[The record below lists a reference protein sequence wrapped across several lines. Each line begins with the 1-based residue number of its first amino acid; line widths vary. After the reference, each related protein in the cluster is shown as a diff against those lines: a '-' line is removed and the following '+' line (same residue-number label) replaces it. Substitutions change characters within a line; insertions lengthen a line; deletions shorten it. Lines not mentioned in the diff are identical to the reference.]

1 MSVKGRCAMIATPL
15 AGLPFGSPFEGATRR
30 SLVGA
35 RTGWPE
41 NDARSSDGRSP
52 LSAKADER
60 EPVNTREPRLVYE
73 AWGFLVKG
81 TTREVHPTSPPRL
94 FTVTHPTHRACSPTT
109 TPRLGHRTPFPNAG
123 GHERLGALCFN
134 KRSKVAKLRA
144 SLPVLS
150 PATVNKRGSFPQF
163 SHTPTYQHFALR
175 SLAHSF
181 SIAEARHLLP
191 PFSPQSRS
199 SCTVSRHL
207 ASATSARQ

>member
-35 RTGWPE
+35 QTGWPE

-81 TTREVHPTSPPRL
+81 TTREVRPTSPPRL
-94 FTVTHPTHRACSPTT
+94 FTVTHPTHRARSPPLAREMGFVVELASAFLESFTAHPTHRACSPPSDPPCLFTDNNSSRRA
-109 TPRLGHRTPFPNAG
+109 PPPFPNAD

-134 KRSKVAKLRA
+134 KRAKVAKTTR
-144 SLPVLS
+144 
-150 PATVNKRGSFPQF
+150 FPPRIESRNGEQ
-163 SHTPTYQHFALR
+163 
-175 SLAHSF
+175 
-181 SIAEARHLLP
+181 AR
-191 PFSPQSRS
+191 
-199 SCTVSRHL
+199 
-207 ASATSARQ
+207 

>member
-81 TTREVHPTSPPRL
+81 TTREVRPTSPPRL
-94 FTVTHPTHRACSPTT
+94 FTTTRSTHRACSPPLAREMGFVVELASAFLESFTARPTHRACSPSPAPPTVLVHHRPLHP
-109 TPRLGHRTPFPNAG
+109 PRLFTTNDSSFRAPRTLFQTLTDLNA
-123 GHERLGALCFN
+123 
-134 KRSKVAKLRA
+134 
-144 SLPVLS
+144 
-150 PATVNKRGSFPQF
+150 
-163 SHTPTYQHFALR
+163 
-175 SLAHSF
+175 
-181 SIAEARHLLP
+181 
-191 PFSPQSRS
+191 
-199 SCTVSRHL
+199 
-207 ASATSARQ
+207 

>member
-15 AGLPFGSPFEGATRR
+15 AGLPFGSPFEGPRDAPLWEPERA
-30 SLVGA
+30 G
-35 RTGWPE
+35 PE

-81 TTREVHPTSPPRL
+81 ITREVRPTSPPRL

-134 KRSKVAKLRA
+134 KRAKVAKLGA

-150 PATVNKRGSFPQF
+150 PATLNKRGSFPQF
-163 SHTPTYQHFALR
+163 SHTPTYQHFPLG
-175 SLAHSF
+175 SLEHSS

-191 PFSPQSRS
+191 PFTPQSRS
-199 SCTVSRHL
+199 PCTVSRRL

>member
-81 TTREVHPTSPPRL
+81 TTREVRPTSPPRL
-94 FTVTHPTHRACSPTT
+94 FTVTHPTHRARSPTT
-109 TPRLGHRTPFPNAG
+109 TPRLGHRAPFPNAG

-134 KRSKVAKLRA
+134 KRAKVAKTTRFPPRIESRNGEQA
-144 SLPVLS
+144 RQFSTVFTHADLS
-150 PATVNKRGSFPQF
+150 TFRSREPRTFLLLRGS
-163 SHTPTYQHFALR
+163 
-175 SLAHSF
+175 
-181 SIAEARHLLP
+181 
-191 PFSPQSRS
+191 
-199 SCTVSRHL
+199 
-207 ASATSARQ
+207 